1 MTHRHLIFGTGPLG
15 RATAQALLE
24 RGHAVTLANRQGRMP
39 EPPVGATVVAL
50 DLNEVAIAQAAAEGA
65 EAVYLCAQPPYHR
78 WPEMFPGLQAA
89 AIDIA
94 GAAGARLVVA
104 ENLYGYGP
112 VHQVMSEDLSFSPTT
127 RKGRVRA
134 QMNHDLMRAH
144 EAGRVEVAV
153 ARGSDFFGPWVE
165 GSVVGERAFR
175 ALVRGKPAEVYGDPD
190 TPHSYTFVEDFGAA
204 LAILGT
210 DARGVG
216 QAWHVPNAPAVSTRR
231 FLELAF
237 RIAEYPPRFKRFS
250 RAEIAVIGLFV
261 PPMKESL
268 EMLYE
273 FEQPFVVDHSRFVR
287 TFGDISTPLEAALA
301 RTVAWTRAHLAQ
313 HPLS

>member
-1 MTHRHLIFGTGPLG
+1 M
-15 RATAQALLE
+15 LL
-24 RGHAVTLANRQGRMP
+24 
-39 EPPVGATVVAL
+39 AL
-50 DLNEVAIAQAAAEGA
+50 DLNDIAAAQQAAEGT
-65 EAVYLCAQPPYHR
+65 EGVYLCAQPPYHR

-89 AIDIA
+89 AIEIA
-94 GAAGARLVVA
+94 GAVGARLVVA

-112 VHQVMSEDLSFSPTT
+112 VRQVMSEDLSFSPNT

-153 ARGSDFFGPWVE
+153 ARGSDFFGPWVA

-175 ALVRGKPAEVYGDPD
+175 AVVQGRPAEVYGDPD
-190 TPHSYTFVEDFGAA
+190 TPHSYTFVEDFGTA

-210 DARGVG
+210 DSRGVG

-237 RIAEYPPRFKRFS
+237 RLAEQPARFKRFS
-250 RAEIAVIGLFV
+250 RAEIALIGLFV

-273 FEQPFVVDHSRFVR
+273 FEAPFVVDHSKFVG

-301 RTVAWTRAHLAQ
+301 ATIAWTREHL
-313 HPLS
+313 S

>member
-1 MTHRHLIFGTGPLG
+1 MTHHLVFGTGPLG

-24 RGHAVTLANRQGRMP
+24 RGHSVTLANRQGRMP
-39 EPPVGATVVAL
+39 EPPAGARVVAV
-50 DLNEVAIAQAAAEGA
+50 DLNNIAAARTAAEGA

-78 WPEMFPGLQAA
+78 WPELFPGLQAA

-94 GAAGARLVVA
+94 GAVGARLVVA

-112 VHQVMSEDLSFSPTT
+112 VRQVMSEDLSFSPNT

-153 ARGSDFFGPWVE
+153 ARGSDFFGPWVV
-165 GSVVGERAFR
+165 GSAVGERAFR
-175 ALVRGKPAEVYGDPD
+175 AVVQGRPAEVYGDPD

-210 DARGVG
+210 DSRGVG

-237 RIAEYPPRFKRFS
+237 RIAEQKPRFKRFS
-250 RAEIAVIGLFV
+250 RAEIALIGLFV

-273 FEQPFVVDHSRFVR
+273 FQAPFTVDHSKFVQ

-301 RTVAWTRAHLAQ
+301 RTVTWTRKHL
-313 HPLS
+313 S